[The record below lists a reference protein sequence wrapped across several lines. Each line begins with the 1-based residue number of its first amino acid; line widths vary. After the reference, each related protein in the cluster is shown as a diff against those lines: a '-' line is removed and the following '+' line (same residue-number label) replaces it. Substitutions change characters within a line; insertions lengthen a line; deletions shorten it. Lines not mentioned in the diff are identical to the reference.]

1 MAATLDDIKDSL
13 IKQNT
18 HQLKAAKDERDARLK
33 QLAEDRDNAKKG
45 SQERERMNNELKAL
59 RKENKEADKK
69 TFDFSKTTAAE
80 AIALKEKLES
90 QGKIAEHNK
99 EFSKL

>member
-59 RKENKEADKK
+59 RK
-69 TFDFSKTTAAE
+69 
-80 AIALKEKLES
+80 
-90 QGKIAEHNK
+90 
-99 EFSKL
+99 